1 MHPTLKSIDYKKEL
15 MEAKDI
21 VLFKESAMHAVAAE
35 KGKTTF
41 GYYIIIA
48 GALLGIIGQQIFP
61 AFFRP
66 GLIFSLVMGIMQ
78 VVMAVV
84 GIYALSYIAK
94 KFFNGH
100 AIHDHFFRV
109 CSYGMIVMWL
119 SIIPQLS
126 IISSLWGL
134 ALLFV
139 ILKSVHKLTT
149 GGAVGTLVIGIVVMW
164 ALSFIVSPMYMKFST
179 YGVINGMKINN
190 IGGSAGLNNK
200 NNVPTSGTVEYGDS
214 KIEYKG
220 DVMKYTDETGQTI
233 EVKIPK
239 AN

>member
-1 MHPTLKSIDYKKEL
+1 MHSTLNSINYKKEL
-15 MEAKDI
+15 KEAIDI
-21 VLFKESAMHAVAAE
+21 ALFKQPAMHAVAAE

-61 AFFRP
+61 SFFRP

-94 KFFNGH
+94 KFFKGQ
-100 AIHDHFFRV
+100 ALHDHFFRV
-109 CSYGMIVMWL
+109 CSYAMIVMWL
-119 SIIPQLS
+119 SIVPQLS
-126 IISSLWGL
+126 IVSGLWGL
-134 ALLFV
+134 ALLFI

-149 GGAVGTLVIGIVVMW
+149 GGAVGTLIVGFVVMW
-164 ALSFIVSPMYMKFST
+164 AISFLASPLYMKFST
-179 YGVINGMKINN
+179 YGVINGVKFNN
-190 IGGSAGLNNK
+190 IGGSAGLNN
-200 NNVPTSGTVEYGDS
+200 VPTSGTVQYGNS

-220 DVMKYTDETGQTI
+220 DVMKYTDESGKTI
-233 EVKIPK
+233 EVNIPK
-239 AN
+239 TNE

>member
-1 MHPTLKSIDYKKEL
+1 MHPTPNYKKEL
-15 MEAKDI
+15 KEAMDI
-21 VLFKESAMHAVAAE
+21 ALFNQPAMHAVAAE

-41 GYYIIIA
+41 GYYIIIT

-78 VVMAVV
+78 VVMAVI

-100 AIHDHFFRV
+100 AHHDQFFRV
-109 CSYGMIVMWL
+109 ASYGMIIMWL
-119 SIIPQLS
+119 SLIPQLS
-126 IISSLWGL
+126 IISGLWGL

-149 GGAVGTLVIGIVVMW
+149 GGAVGTMIIGFVIILVISRIT
-164 ALSFIVSPMYMKFST
+164 SPLYTKFST
-179 YGVINGMKINN
+179 YGVINGIKFTDSANPLAGGDKTIKFTNENGETMEVNLPKMNN
-190 IGGSAGLNNK
+190 
-200 NNVPTSGTVEYGDS
+200 D
-214 KIEYKG
+214 
-220 DVMKYTDETGQTI
+220 
-233 EVKIPK
+233 
-239 AN
+239 